1 MTDSESAGASATIP
15 EGFSYEMEM
24 DVRFGDFDSLG
35 HVNHAAYASYCE
47 HVRLK
52 YLEDVLGVDLSD
64 LSSGE
69 RGFSMV
75 LANLEVDYRHPITDP
90 DTVQVFMRVGDVGTS
105 SVLTEF
111 ELHAGGDLAATV
123 SATLVCVDTDGDG
136 TRPLREEWVEAIEA
150 QEGREFDRE

>member
-1 MTDSESAGASATIP
+1 MTDSESAGSSTPRA

-52 YLEDVLGVDLSD
+52 YLEDVLDVDLSD
-64 LSSGE
+64 LASGE

-75 LANLEVDYRHPITDP
+75 LANLEVDYRHPITEP
-90 DTVQVFMRVGDVGTS
+90 DIVRVLMRVGDIGTS
-105 SVLTEF
+105 SMLTEF

-123 SATLVCVDTDGDG
+123 SATLVCVDTDGEG
-136 TRPLREEWVEAIEA
+136 TLPLREEWVEAIESR
-150 QEGREFDRE
+150 EGRTFDRE